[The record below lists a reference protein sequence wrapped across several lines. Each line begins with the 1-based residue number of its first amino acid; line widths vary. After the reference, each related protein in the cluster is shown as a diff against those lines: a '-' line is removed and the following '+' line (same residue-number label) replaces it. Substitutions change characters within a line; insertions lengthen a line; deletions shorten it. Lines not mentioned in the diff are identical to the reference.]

1 MLPLKTLFWI
11 FVGFYVTVK
20 VGYFVAVYII
30 TKAIEHKALA
40 EKKKRLEHNRLV
52 ELEGIV
58 EMYEKREKAFKR
70 DKELYGARHGKYIA

>member
-1 MLPLKTLFWI
+1 MPIKTLFWI

-20 VGYFVAVYII
+20 ICYFVGVYLI
-30 TKAIEHKALA
+30 TKAIERKALA

-58 EMYEKREKAFKR
+58 EMYEKREKAFRK
-70 DKELYGARHGKYIA
+70 DKEIYGARHGKFIA